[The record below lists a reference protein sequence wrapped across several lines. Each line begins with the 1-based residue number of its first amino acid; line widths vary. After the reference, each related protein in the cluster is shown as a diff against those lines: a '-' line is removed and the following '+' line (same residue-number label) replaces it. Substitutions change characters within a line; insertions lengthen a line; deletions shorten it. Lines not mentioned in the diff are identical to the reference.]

1 MLTTSLRMEEVVG
14 SIPTLT
20 HAVVIMRLGR
30 LLTMGCSGRLSLLLL
45 AVALC
50 STLNVRAKETSAL
63 VLVEAN
69 VEDGPEA
76 NDATVTTEMEQQEE
90 EEEYN
95 PEVFHPT
102 SEWQSL
108 KPGQAVPAG
117 LHIRLNLQTGER
129 EAKLLDEADGRNH
142 GEKDDRKQR
151 DKKGSLDVE
160 AGSYTA
166 AELKQALKKFK
177 YSDPDAAAAK
187 AHADEVKKNFRSM
200 DEIKKDFNEM
210 HVKAES
216 DSQIMRKLLATFLQ
230 PDVPVTERSAALF
243 DLEYYVHQVD
253 NARDLVTLGGLQK
266 LVNALNSSE
275 PEIRKNA
282 AFVLG
287 SAMSGNPPVQVQA
300 VDGGILQKLVT
311 ALATEQQLPVTK
323 KALYALAAALRHFP
337 YAQQRFLSLG
347 GLSALGRIFDGEG
360 TRSLRFKVLTL
371 IGDMLNEKSQ
381 LESTSGD
388 ETEQEQLWRAE
399 RLEQYRRMALAPAL
413 ASLGWC
419 DMAAPLLSDGD
430 ASPDHDS
437 REKALAAVLALMPAC
452 RDAFLE
458 PERSHALAR
467 RLALLRDEYRR
478 LARQEAAE
486 GDADGYFAGMLNDV
500 EKLAAEFD
508 PATIGSSD

>member
-1 MLTTSLRMEEVVG
+1 
-14 SIPTLT
+14 
-20 HAVVIMRLGR
+20 MRFGR
-30 LLTMGCSGRLSLLLL
+30 FLTMGCSGRLSLLLL

-63 VLVEAN
+63 VLVEEN

-76 NDATVTTEMEQQEE
+76 NDATVTTKMEQQ

-142 GEKDDRKQR
+142 GENKDDRKQR

-216 DSQIMRKLLATFLQ
+216 DSQIMRKLLATFSQ

-253 NARDLVTLGGLQK
+253 NARDLATLGGLQK

-337 YAQQRFLSLG
+337 FAQQRFLSLG

-478 LARQEAAE
+478 LAWQEAAE

-508 PATIGSSD
+508 PATIASSD